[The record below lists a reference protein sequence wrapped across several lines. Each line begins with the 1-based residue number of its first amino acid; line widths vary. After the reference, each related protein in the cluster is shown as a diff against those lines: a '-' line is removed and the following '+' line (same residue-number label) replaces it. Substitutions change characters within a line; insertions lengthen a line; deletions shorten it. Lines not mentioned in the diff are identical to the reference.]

1 MTGDLCAMWEGEA
14 PARKV
19 TSLQFLQE
27 IRVRL
32 EKALA

>member
-27 IRVRL
+27 IRRHL
-32 EKALA
+32 DEALA